1 MTQIENLQ
9 MLYGA
14 AAPQMF
20 SDLKSDMRQL
30 IAMRKQLGVFAQNV
44 PYGVV

>member
-1 MTQIENLQ
+1 MMQIENLQ
-9 MLYGA
+9 LLYGA
-14 AAPQMF
+14 AAPHVF